1 MARHRARERR
11 SAATP
16 TTGRATP
23 APTELPLALPDPAE
37 GGASPVDLAALAR
50 LRGDRYYQVE
60 IDHLTVASYAAAAP
74 AGRRGRRR
82 LGATDLLGQI
92 EELGWTLEHVAWW
105 REPDGDGVRGV
116 YLFRTSAPD
125 LHTAAPAAPPAPA
138 GPRDEHGPTHRRDV
152 AI

>member
-11 SAATP
+11 SVATP
-16 TTGRATP
+16 TTGQPTP
-23 APTELPLALPDPAE
+23 APTELPLAMADAAD
-37 GGASPVDLAALAR
+37 GAASPVELAALAR
-50 LRGDRYYQVE
+50 LRGDRFFQVE
-60 IDHLTVASYAAAAP
+60 LDHVTVASYTDGSP

-82 LGATDLLGQI
+82 RGATDLLGQI

-116 YLFRTSAPD
+116 YLFRSSAPD
-125 LHTAAPAAPPAPA
+125 LHTAAPPAPA
-138 GPRDEHGPTHRRDV
+138 GPSDEHGPTHRRDV